1 MENQRNSDE
10 GSPKRKRLSLS
21 LKRRRE
27 QNGGSPRKR
36 FARTSEEE
44 MESLKTKLT
53 SKNTKRSQ
61 VWALNVFKEWV
72 GNNRELEIEYEHLW
86 SETDKEKV
94 CGMLC
99 RFIAEAKQ
107 RSGEPYSPKSLLQ
120 LHRFKLHRF
129 NRLKRLSR
137 QQLTKKRI
145 RCSAFKI
152 YKVAP

>member
-72 GNNRELEIEYEHLW
+72 GNNRELEIEYDIYGAKLTRRRSAECYVGLLQRRNNAQVNHTVPSHFSSCIGSNCIAFVPMVVVLIAGLYF
-86 SETDKEKV
+86 KYKP
-94 CGMLC
+94 GL
-99 RFIAEAKQ
+99 RFI
-107 RSGEPYSPKSLLQ
+107 
-120 LHRFKLHRF
+120 
-129 NRLKRLSR
+129 
-137 QQLTKKRI
+137 
-145 RCSAFKI
+145 
-152 YKVAP
+152 